1 MEKKSKLKTVEVA
14 IFDDDVLAGVWDL
27 SPPDRGWDEVAQDV
41 MEQRGW

>member
-1 MEKKSKLKTVEVA
+1 MLNSERCFFIA

-27 SPPDRGWDEVAQDV
+27 SPPERGWDEVAQDV